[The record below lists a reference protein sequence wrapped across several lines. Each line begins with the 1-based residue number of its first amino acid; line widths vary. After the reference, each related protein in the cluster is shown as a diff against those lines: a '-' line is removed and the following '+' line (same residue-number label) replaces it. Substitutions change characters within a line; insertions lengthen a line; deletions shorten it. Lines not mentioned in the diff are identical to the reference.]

1 MSISPEPGTR
11 QGLPY
16 LKAIGI
22 SHCPL
27 FQVQTIRPLGFKML
41 YNLSTADPPPSGLPW
56 LGDPAKSQTTLT
68 LQILQHLQSLPGIT
82 ILTTTYQ
89 RPALCQALY
98 THYF

>member
-1 MSISPEPGTR
+1 MPISPEPGTR

-16 LKAIGI
+16 LKAIGT

-27 FQVQTIRPLGFKML
+27 YQIQTIQPLGFKML

-56 LGDPAKSQTTLT
+56 LGDSANSQTPLA

-82 ILTTTYQ
+82 ILSTTYQ
-89 RPALCQALY
+89 GPALCQVLHM
-98 THYF
+98 HYF